1 MPALVRAARPQD
13 VAAITALVAEYAAR
27 GDVLPRPADAIRIT
41 LANWVV
47 GEHDGQVVACGAIA
61 PYNSSLAEVRTTIV
75 RDGLQGLGV
84 GKQIVAALAEL
95 AQARGIPTLFTLT
108 RAVPFFEK
116 LGFSLASR
124 EDFPEK
130 VWKDCHGCPLIDACD
145 ETALRLDVASFLAE
159 TGPSRE
165 SADRA
170 SDGKPRQSLD
180 GLRPERIIA
189 GSAAISAHDEPAG
202 PNIPPA
208 TVVPPSATFSSR
220 TTAARKGH
228 PAPGGNPMSES
239 NAISKVVLAYSGGLD
254 TSVIVP
260 WLRENYGCDVICFC
274 ADLGQGEELAG
285 LREKAIASGASEV
298 IVEDLRDEF
307 AEDFLFPMMHSGA
320 VYERQYLL
328 GTSIARPLI
337 AKWQVAVAREYGAEA
352 VAHGCTGKGND
363 QVRFELTYQALD
375 PTLQVIAPWRE
386 WHIRSREDAL
396 AYADAH
402 GVPIEGREKSIY
414 SRDRNLW
421 HISHEGG
428 ILENPANA
436 PAEDMFMLTTD
447 PRLAPDEPELV
458 EIGFRAG
465 VPITVNGEALGPA
478 ALIEKLNA
486 IASPHGVG
494 RIDIVENRLVG
505 MKSRGV
511 YETPGGTLL
520 YAAHRELES
529 LCLDRETAHFKE
541 QMALRYA
548 ELVYFGQWYH
558 TLRESLQA
566 FISETQRTVTGW
578 VRLKLYKGSVI
589 VDGRYSPYSLYRE
602 DFATFGEDDVYDQS
616 DAAGFIRLFGLQMKV
631 QAMMDVSDGGKTRY
645 AAPDYS
651 KFKRD

>member
-1 MPALVRAARPQD
+1 MPAIA
-13 VAAITALVAEYAAR
+13 ALVEAYAER
-27 GDVLPRPADAIRIT
+27 GDVLPRPVDAIRIT
-41 LANWVV
+41 LADWVV
-47 GEHDGQVVACGAIA
+47 GEQDGEVVACGSIA
-61 PYNSSLAEVRTTIV
+61 PYSSALAEVRTTIV
-75 RDGLQGLGV
+75 RDRLQGLGV
-84 GKQIVAALAEL
+84 GRQVVQALADL
-95 AQARGIPTLFTLT
+95 AEARSIPTLFTLT
-108 RAVPFFEK
+108 RAVPFFAK
-116 LGFSLASR
+116 LGFTLAAR

-145 ETALRLDVASFLAE
+145 ETALRLDV
-159 TGPSRE
+159 
-165 SADRA
+165 SAFQAARA
-170 SDGKPRQSLD
+170 SPTPDA
-180 GLRPERIIA
+180 PER
-189 GSAAISAHDEPAG
+189 EPAG
-202 PNIPPA
+202 PNVPPAALHPPA
-208 TVVPPSATFSSR
+208 TSRSVP
-220 TTAARKGH
+220 AREG
-228 PAPGGNPMSES
+228 PANRGGTPMSDS
-239 NAISKVVLAYSGGLD
+239 SGVSKVVLAYSGGLD

-260 WLRENYGCDVICFC
+260 WLRENYGCEVICFC
-274 ADLGQGEELAG
+274 ADLGQGEELEG
-285 LREKAIASGASEV
+285 LREKAMASGASEV
-298 IVEDLRDEF
+298 VVEDLRDEF
-307 AEDFLFPMMHSGA
+307 AQDFLFPMMHSGA

-337 AKWQVAVAREYGAEA
+337 AKWQVSVARDRGADA

-375 PTLQVIAPWRE
+375 PTLEVIAPWRE

-396 AYADAH
+396 EYADRH
-402 GVPIEGREKSIY
+402 GVPIEDREKSIY

-428 ILENPANA
+428 VLENPANA
-436 PAEDMFMLTTD
+436 PEPDMFMLTTD
-447 PRLAPDEPELV
+447 PLHAPDEPEVV
-458 EIGFRAG
+458 EIGFREG
-465 VPITVNGEALGPA
+465 VPTSVNGEDLGPA
-478 ALIEKLNA
+478 ALIERLNE
-486 IASPHGVG
+486 IAAPHGVG

-548 ELVYFGQWYH
+548 EMVYFGQWYH

-566 FISETQRTVTGW
+566 FISETQRTVSGW
-578 VRLKLYKGSVI
+578 VKLKLYKGSVT
-589 VDGRYSPYSLYRE
+589 VEGRYSPYSLYRE
-602 DFATFGEDDVYDQS
+602 DFATFGADDVYDQS

-631 QAMMDVSDGGKTRY
+631 QAMMEVSGGGKTRY